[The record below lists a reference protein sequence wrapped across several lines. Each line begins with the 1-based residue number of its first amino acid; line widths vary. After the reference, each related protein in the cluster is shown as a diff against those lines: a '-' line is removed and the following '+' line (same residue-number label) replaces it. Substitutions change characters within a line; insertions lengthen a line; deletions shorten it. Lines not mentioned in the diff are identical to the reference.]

1 MSNFVLNHDKNDLY
15 HEKANKKLHIRR
27 FNSFNSSNSFS
38 AIDVLIQSLSST
50 SDTNTET
57 NNRLCACAVLEKGTV
72 TSALE
77 VATPEANLFLEVV
90 VRPGI
95 S

>member
-1 MSNFVLNHDKNDLY
+1 MRGTKRSELSGPTVHPYTVIL
-15 HEKANKKLHIRR
+15 E
-27 FNSFNSSNSFS
+27 
-38 AIDVLIQSLSST
+38 SLSST
-50 SDTNTET
+50 SDTNTDT

-77 VATPEANLFLEVV
+77 VATTEVKLFLEVV